1 MTACRL
7 AGLQAMG
14 GPTLV
19 ALQSMGGPTQKK
31 KQKNSSQGC
40 IVLRE
45 VIGVFSDNIRRS
57 LYHTR
62 NIGVYIPPQIAT
74 LTIHQGQMK
83 LVWVLKIGI
92 IKIFL
97 CHIPIFPSTRIV
109 PKISKIITRRRSIG
123 IIPIISSSFAPR
135 VFFTH
140 C

>member
-1 MTACRL
+1 
-7 AGLQAMG
+7 MG

-19 ALQSMGGPTQKK
+19 ALQIMGGPTQK

-45 VIGVFSDNIRRS
+45 VIGAFSDNFRS
-57 LYHTR
+57 TLYHTR
-62 NIGVYIPPQIAT
+62 NIGVFTPPQIAT

-92 IKIFL
+92 FKIFF

-109 PKISKIITRRRSIG
+109 P
-123 IIPIISSSFAPR
+123 IISE
-135 VFFTH
+135 
-140 C
+140 